1 VDVRINASSIDQAL
15 NVDDIYYPES
25 DGKPM
30 GETGI
35 HALVILRLYGTLRL
49 LLLTYRKRTD
59 VYIAADMFLYYE
71 QGNPKAQ
78 KAPDVMVIFGVDGT
92 EERRTF
98 KTWEEKAVPTVI
110 FEITSL
116 SSVVEDL
123 MHKSAQYAELGVK
136 EYFVFDPLFEYLQE
150 NSLQGFYL
158 QDGKYTAIEPGA
170 DGSCISRELN
180 AKLLR
185 DGHFLRVVDLESGEI
200 MPWPEEAV
208 ERFKQVNQRAEQESM
223 RAEQESIR
231 AEQEHTRAEQ
241 EYMRAEQAVA
251 EVERLR
257 ALLEQYEKKD
267 EE

>member
-1 VDVRINASSIDQAL
+1 VDIRVNVSTSDQTS
-15 NVDDIYYPES
+15 NIDDIYYPES

-35 HALVILRLYGTLRL
+35 HALVILRLYGDLRL
-49 LLLTYRKRTD
+49 LLYTYRKRAD

-71 QGNPKAQ
+71 HGNPKAQ

-123 MHKSAQYAELGVK
+123 MHKSTLYAELGVK

-158 QDGKYTAIEPGA
+158 QDGSYSAIEIDA
-170 DGSCISRELN
+170 DGSCISHTLN

-185 DGHFLRVVDLESGEI
+185 DGHYLRVVDLESGDTI
-200 MPWPEEAV
+200 PWPEEAV
-208 ERFKQVNQRAEQESM
+208 ERAEEAYQRAEQERL
-223 RAEQESIR
+223 RAEQTA
-231 AEQEHTRAEQ
+231 AEN
-241 EYMRAEQAVA
+241 
-251 EVERLR
+251 ERLR
-257 ALLEQYEKKD
+257 TLLEQYERKNQ
-267 EE
+267 E